1 MAIANSMVS
10 SGIPGKVFEA
20 PSQCAVTT
28 MMFCNV
34 GALNTNISVWMVPA
48 GQALSNSMQILNAI
62 NMPAAETF
70 SVDTERFILEQGDSV
85 WVQAQ
90 DSNVV
95 AATVSYIPT
104 N

>member
-1 MAIANSMVS
+1 MAIANSVVS
-10 SGIPGKVFEA
+10 AGIPGKVFEA
-20 PSQCAVTT
+20 PVECAVTT
-28 MMFCNV
+28 IMFCNF

-70 SVDTERFILEQGDSV
+70 SIDTERFILGVGDSV
-85 WVQAQ
+85 WAEAQ

-95 AATVSYIPT
+95 AATLSYIPT

>member
-10 SGIPGKVFEA
+10 SGIPGQIFEA
-20 PSQCAVTT
+20 PTQCAVTT

-34 GALNTNISVWMVPA
+34 GALNTNISVWMVPS

>member
-1 MAIANSMVS
+1 MAIANSMVG
-10 SGIPGKVFEA
+10 SGIPGKGFEA

-34 GALNTNISVWMVPA
+34 GAIGTNISVWMVPA
-48 GQALSNSMQILNAI
+48 GQALNNSMQILNAI

-70 SVDTERFILEQGDSV
+70 SIDTERFILETGDSI
-85 WVQAQ
+85 WVVAV

-95 AATVSYIPT
+95 ASTVSYIPT